1 MGRMLCLS
9 MYVCTSAF
17 GVNAE
22 LSVTCVAVSRSGQ
35 GASVLPRI
43 GGICYSELEQ
53 VGRLVSCLIHYMY

>member
-1 MGRMLCLS
+1 M
-9 MYVCTSAF
+9 
-17 GVNAE
+17 NAE